1 MQVICPAPGQKIQA
15 AQYYRQVVC
24 VCTLISSFRTLTQTS
39 ALNRT
44 RINLSN
50 ASAPTRALIL
60 ALLATV
66 SAILSNFTGYNYNN
80 VLSVQLLKTPLPPG
94 IYGDPLPGT
103 PLLPPR
109 IPLLPGIYFG
119 MVLGLAIWFW
129 VSRSAWKI
137 LTVLLSTVIA
147 WVAAKF
153 TAEHA
158 FGAIQQMLK
167 EIAAPGN
174 TFPTINFMFAVCG
187 VLGGL
192 VGSTILTFGL
202 SLVCKEFGAFENW
215 ARVVMPGTA
224 LGFLLEL
231 AEKDDKFALH
241 LGTLLPLFLAWQV
254 TVAAIIGYC
263 IVPRSGDGKLAPH

>member
-1 MQVICPAPGQKIQA
+1 M
-15 AQYYRQVVC
+15 
-24 VCTLISSFRTLTQTS
+24 
-39 ALNRT
+39 NRI
-44 RINLSN
+44 RIKLSN

-66 SAILSNFTGYNYNN
+66 SAILSNFAGSNDILWIQTLVSLN
-80 VLSVQLLKTPLPPG
+80 TPLP
-94 IYGDPLPGT
+94 
-103 PLLPPR
+103 
-109 IPLLPGIYFG
+109 PGIYFG

-129 VSRSAWKI
+129 VSRSALKI

-147 WVAAKF
+147 WVAARI

-167 EIAAPGN
+167 EIAEPGN

>member
-1 MQVICPAPGQKIQA
+1 M
-15 AQYYRQVVC
+15 
-24 VCTLISSFRTLTQTS
+24 
-39 ALNRT
+39 NRT
-44 RINLSN
+44 RIKLSN

-60 ALLATV
+60 ALFATV
-66 SAILSNFTGYNYNN
+66 SAILSNFAGS
-80 VLSVQLLKTPLPPG
+80 LWVQPLVFSA
-94 IYGDPLPGT
+94 
-103 PLLPPR
+103 
-109 IPLLPGIYFG
+109 LPGIYFG

-153 TAEHA
+153 TAEYA
-158 FGAIQQMLK
+158 FAAIQQMLK
-167 EIAAPGN
+167 EIAAPG
-174 TFPTINFMFAVCG
+174 TFLPTINFMGAVSG

-215 ARVVMPGTA
+215 ARIVMPGTA
-224 LGFLLEL
+224 LGVLLEL
-231 AEKDDKFALH
+231 YTKDDKLPVH
-241 LGTLLPLFLAWQV
+241 IGSILPLFLAWQV

>member
-1 MQVICPAPGQKIQA
+1 MKDIGCRPLH
-15 AQYYRQVVC
+15 VVC
-24 VCTLISSFRTLTQTS
+24 VCTLISSFRTLEQTS
-39 ALNRT
+39 ALNRI
-44 RINLSN
+44 RIKLSN
-50 ASAPTRALIL
+50 AAAPTRALIL
-60 ALLATV
+60 ALFATV
-66 SAILSNFTGYNYNN
+66 SAVLSNFAGSKI
-80 VLSVQLLKTPLPPG
+80 LWVQTLVSLNT
-94 IYGDPLPGT
+94 
-103 PLLPPR
+103 
-109 IPLLPGIYFG
+109 PLLPGIYFG

-129 VSRSAWKI
+129 VSRSPLKI

-147 WVAAKF
+147 WVAARI

-158 FGAIQQMLK
+158 FEAIHQMLQ
-167 EIAAPGN
+167 EIAAPGI
-174 TFPTINFMFAVCG
+174 FPKINFMFAVCG

-215 ARVVMPGTA
+215 ARIVMPGTA

-263 IVPRSGDGKLAPH
+263 IVPRTGDGKLVDTI

>member
-1 MQVICPAPGQKIQA
+1 M
-15 AQYYRQVVC
+15 
-24 VCTLISSFRTLTQTS
+24 
-39 ALNRT
+39 NRI
-44 RINLSN
+44 RIKLSN

-66 SAILSNFTGYNYNN
+66 SAILSNFAGSKI
-80 VLSVQLLKTPLPPG
+80 LWVQTLVSLNT
-94 IYGDPLPGT
+94 
-103 PLLPPR
+103 
-109 IPLLPGIYFG
+109 PLLPGIYFG

-129 VSRSAWKI
+129 VSRSPLKI

-147 WVAAKF
+147 WVAARI

-158 FGAIQQMLK
+158 FEAIHQMLQ
-167 EIAAPGN
+167 EIAAPGI
-174 TFPTINFMFAVCG
+174 FPKINFMFAVCG

-215 ARVVMPGTA
+215 ARIVMPGTA

-231 AEKDDKFALH
+231 GEKDDKFALH
-241 LGTLLPLFLAWQV
+241 LGTLLPLFLAWQM
-254 TVAAIIGYC
+254 TVAAVIGYC
-263 IVPRSGDGKLAPH
+263 IVPRSGDCKLAPH

>member
-1 MQVICPAPGQKIQA
+1 M
-15 AQYYRQVVC
+15 
-24 VCTLISSFRTLTQTS
+24 
-39 ALNRT
+39 
-44 RINLSN
+44 SN
-50 ASAPTRALIL
+50 ALAPTRALIL
-60 ALLATV
+60 ALFATV
-66 SAILSNFTGYNYNN
+66 SAVLSNFAGSKVYLNT
-80 VLSVQLLKTPLPPG
+80 QP
-94 IYGDPLPGT
+94 
-103 PLLPPR
+103 
-109 IPLLPGIYFG
+109 LPGIYFG

-129 VSRSAWKI
+129 VSRSALKI

-147 WVAAKF
+147 WVAARI

-167 EIAAPGN
+167 EIAEPGN

-192 VGSTILTFGL
+192 VGSTILTLGL

-231 AEKDDKFALH
+231 AEGNDKLALH
-241 LGTLLPLFLAWQV
+241 LGTLLPLFLGWQM

-263 IVPRSGDGKLAPH
+263 IVPRTGDGKLAPL

>member
-1 MQVICPAPGQKIQA
+1 MG
-15 AQYYRQVVC
+15 
-24 VCTLISSFRTLTQTS
+24 
-39 ALNRT
+39 
-44 RINLSN
+44 LSN
-50 ASAPTRALIL
+50 ASASNRAIIL
-60 ALLATV
+60 AALAIV
-66 SAILSNFTGYNYNN
+66 SAILSNFAGSKI
-80 VLSVQLLKTPLPPG
+80 LWVQTLVSLNT
-94 IYGDPLPGT
+94 
-103 PLLPPR
+103 
-109 IPLLPGIYFG
+109 PLLPGIYFG

-129 VSRSAWKI
+129 VSRSPLKI

-147 WVAAKF
+147 WAAARF
-153 TAEHA
+153 TAEYA

-224 LGFLLEL
+224 LGLLEL
-231 AEKDDKFALH
+231 VEKDDKLALH
-241 LGTLLPLFLAWQV
+241 LGTLLPLFLVWQV
-254 TVAAIIGYC
+254 TVAAVIGYC
-263 IVPRSGDGKLAPH
+263 IVPRTGDGKPVPQ